1 MHKMLILPF
10 RFITRDEVK
19 QAMIQYKMG
28 DEDTIDEILDDIDI
42 DGVRFTLI
50 TILFLVLYF

>member
-1 MHKMLILPF
+1 MHKMLILSF